1 MDISADKKIIL
12 KKLITWYNKESDQK
26 HFITLGGYAGTGKTT
41 LIAILRKILNKQ
53 DPKLKVA
60 FAAYT
65 GKAARVLKT
74 YLKLADVLYKKD
86 SVGTIHSLIY
96 SPIENERH
104 EIIGWQEKDEK
115 DVKADLIIIDEAS
128 MVDQRIWRDL
138 LAYKI
143 PIIAIGD
150 HGQLPPVQGSF
161 NLMENPELKLE
172 TIHRQAE
179 TNPIIK
185 LSIMARKTG
194 KIPVGNYGNG
204 VRKLSKFDPESQE
217 ILEDYFQSFNNE
229 TMILCGYN
237 NSRIRL
243 NNYLR
248 QLLGFESAEP
258 QAGDRIICLRNN
270 HKKGIFNGMLGTL
283 QRISQEGEEFYNLKI
298 DFDDE
303 DQVFEGLAVAKQFG
317 ATKSLN
323 YGKEFRQLTL
333 KADLFDFAYALT
345 VHKAQGSQASRVIV
359 FEERFK
365 QMSDDDWKKWLY
377 TAVTRAEEELIIV
390 GE

>member
-12 KKLITWYNKESDQK
+12 KKLINWYNKESDQK

-74 YLKLADVLYKKD
+74 YLKMADVLYKKD

-96 SPIENERH
+96 SPIENDRH

-194 KIPVGNYGNG
+194 KIQVGNYGNG

-283 QRISQEGEEFYNLKI
+283 QRISDEGEDFYNLKI

-303 DQVFEGLAVAKQFG
+303 DQSFEGLAVAKQFG

>member
-12 KKLITWYNKESDQK
+12 KKLINWYNKESDQK

-96 SPIENERH
+96 SPIENDRH

-185 LSIMARKTG
+185 LSIMARETG

-283 QRISQEGEEFYNLKI
+283 QRISDEGEEFYNLKI

-303 DQVFEGLAVAKQFG
+303 DQSFEGLAVAKQFG